1 MSNATRSGRLWT
13 LTLVTATP
21 AGCSRAA
28 AAGRTAQTQK
38 PPSWPAAPC
47 RRPLLRRP
55 PPPPRRALAGRPG
68 CCAAPPPRMALETH
82 KYICLLCN
90 IQLKIKTALTCVREA
105 KEAVHIFP
113 FTLTPAGQRA
123 TPNPPTTPKLTHH
136 TQSCRRIPSRFPDR
150 PPTFPGGRT
159 DSLPGEREGEQRISG
174 RSKSRQIREDEGG
187 EMKQCCCAR
196 TWMHSHTQRGTG
208 RIR

>member
-1 MSNATRSGRLWT
+1 MSATSMSNATRSGRLWT

-38 PPSWPAAPC
+38 PPSWPAAPR

-55 PPPPRRALAGRPG
+55 PPPPRRALAGQPG
-68 CCAAPPPRMALETH
+68 CCAAPLRWMALEIH
-82 KYICLLCN
+82 KYLFVCCTTSSSKSKRPI
-90 IQLKIKTALTCVREA
+90 TSSRFHSRTRRSA
-105 KEAVHIFP
+105 HP
-113 FTLTPAGQRA
+113 TP
-123 TPNPPTTPKLTHH
+123 PPTPKLTHH

-159 DSLPGEREGEQRISG
+159 DSLPGEREGEQRVSG

-187 EMKQCCCAR
+187 EMKQCHRRCAR
-196 TWMHSHTQRGTG
+196 TCTHSHTQRGTG